1 MKRIAFFAL
10 TLCLLVSCGT
20 RREYKDALL
29 RAGATMDEHPDSALQ
44 ILDSLGQHETEFN
57 RHFRMQ
63 YLLHR
68 MNAENKT
75 SDKFTSDSLCQV
87 LVSYFDC
94 HGSVNERVLA
104 HYLLGRAYTDMG
116 EAPQAISKYQDAID
130 AADTTVADF
139 NFSTLSCTYSQMAD
153 LFRQQLLLTNE
164 IEAREKAS
172 RYAFRA
178 NQIEWALYDQT
189 ISANAYILLN
199 KKDSAEI
206 ILKSSLEQFRK
217 HGYIQQALRYSKSL
231 MFLYTEPPQRLAES
245 KALMDEFETESE
257 LFNKY
262 HELPPSQHQYY
273 YYRGKYYEGINQ
285 LDSAEYYYR
294 KIYYQGMPYVA
305 QDPMF
310 RGLLSVFTKRH
321 QADSIAKYAR
331 LYCMVNDSSIALKDR
346 DVVAQMSAL
355 YNYNRLEK
363 EAHGNEV
370 KAYKTLIGLIVTS
383 VLFILFLAS
392 AFLLWRHYRKKY
404 QHKINQLKTELA
416 DATDEYE
423 ENLRKL
429 QLLDT
434 THQKVIATIQQELTE
449 SQGEIAKIN
458 QEYELEKVR
467 LLEENKDLQNRI
479 ERLRQEEPISKH
491 LATATSFAKESIVMR
506 IRDISRK
513 PLVSVTEDE
522 WKELTNTFA
531 MNYPYL
537 YRDLTSHCN
546 TPQCVRV
553 CILTVMGIGNN
564 EQANMLETTS
574 SRVSNVKSALNK
586 ALFNETSSRNL
597 HRNLTVKY
605 NTISCY

>member
-87 LVSYFDC
+87 LVMYFDH
-94 HGSVNERVLA
+94 HGNVNERVLA

-116 EAPQAISKYQDAID
+116 EAPLAISKYQDAIW
-130 AADTTVADF
+130 AADTTATDF
-139 NFSTLSCTYSQMAD
+139 NFYTLLCVYAQMAD
-153 LFRQQLLLTNE
+153 VFHYQLLLTNE
-164 IEAREKAS
+164 IESREKATY
-172 RYAFRA
+172 YAFRA
-178 NQIEWALYDQT
+178 NRPKWGIYNQAL
-189 ISANAYILLN
+189 SAGAYILLN
-199 KKDSAEI
+199 KNDSAEI
-206 ILKSSLEQFRK
+206 ILKSAIEQFQK
-217 HGYIQQALRYSKSL
+217 HGDTQQALQYSKTL
-231 MFLYTEPPQRLAES
+231 MYLYTEPPQRLAEA
-245 KALMDEFETESE
+245 KALMDQFETESD
-257 LFNKY
+257 LFDEH

-273 YYRGKYYEGINQ
+273 YYKGNYFEGINN

-294 KIYYQGMPYVA
+294 KVFHKGMPYIA
-305 QDPMF
+305 QDPMY

-321 QADSIAKYAR
+321 QADSIAKYAQ
-331 LYCMVNDSSIALKDR
+331 LYCMANDSSIALKDQ
-346 DVVAQMSAL
+346 DVVAQMAAL
-355 YNYNRLEK
+355 YNYNRFEK
-363 EAHGNEV
+363 EAHNNEV
-370 KAYKTLIGLIVTS
+370 KAYKTLIGLIITF
-383 VLFILFLAS
+383 VLLMLVLIA
-392 AFLLWRHYRKKY
+392 AILLWRHYRKKY
-404 QHKINQLKTELA
+404 QQKINQLKTELA

-423 ENLRKL
+423 ENLLKL

-449 SQGEIAKIN
+449 SQGEITKIN
-458 QEYELEKVR
+458 QEFEIEKAR
-467 LLEENKDLQNRI
+467 LLEENKNLHKRI
-479 ERLRQEEPISKH
+479 EKLKQEEPISKH
-491 LATATSFAKESIVMR
+491 LATATSFAKEPIVMR

-513 PLVSVTEDE
+513 PLTPVTEEE
-522 WKELTNTFA
+522 WKELTNAFA
-531 MNYPYL
+531 MSYPDL
-537 YRDLTSHCN
+537 YRDLTSLCN
-546 TPQCVRV
+546 TPQSIRV

-574 SRVSNVKSALNK
+574 PRVSNVKSALNK
-586 ALFNETSSRNL
+586 TLFNETSSRTL

-605 NTISCY
+605 NTMSCY